1 MMRTL
6 ILLLMLFLAAPSGA
20 STLHPEPRRSADTG
34 WVLRPEKTPVK
45 QGFLKKIVRKSVL
58 KRATKAL
65 GHAESGDG
73 RWLAVTGL
81 LLGVL
86 GVLSLVLIFY
96 TGFAPALV
104 LGLAGLL
111 LSIFGLVRASQWQ
124 DTRLFRI
131 LAITGIV
138 VSSLLLSTV
147 LAVLLS
153 GGL

>member
-1 MMRTL
+1 MRTV
-6 ILLLMLFLAAPSGA
+6 ILLLMLALPATCGA
-20 STLHPEPRRSADTG
+20 SVIRPEYAPGARTS
-34 WVLRPEKTPVK
+34 WVLRPEVSTGK

-65 GHAESGDG
+65 GHAEGGDG

-96 TGFAPALV
+96 TGAAPALV

-111 LSIFGLVRASQWQ
+111 LCVFGLIKTSQWQ

>member
-1 MMRTL
+1 MLTL
-6 ILLLMLFLAAPSGA
+6 PAPSEA
-20 STLHPEPRRSADTG
+20 STLNPELRQSAGAG
-34 WVLRPEKTPVK
+34 WVLQPQKTVAK

-65 GHAESGDG
+65 GHAEGGDG

-96 TGFAPALV
+96 TGAAPALV

-111 LSIFGLVRASQWQ
+111 LCVFGLIKASQWQ

>member
-1 MMRTL
+1 MRL
-6 ILLLMLFLAAPSGA
+6 WILLLMLTLPAPSGA
-20 STLHPEPRRSADTG
+20 STLNPELRQSAGAG
-34 WVLRPEKTPVK
+34 WVLQPKKTVAK
-45 QGFLKKIVRKSVL
+45 QGFLKKIVRKSVM
-58 KRATKAL
+58 KRAAKAL
-65 GHAESGDG
+65 GQAESGDG
-73 RWLAVTGL
+73 RWFAVSGL

-96 TGFAPALV
+96 TGAAPALL

-111 LSIFGLVRASQWQ
+111 LSIFGLIRASQWQ